1 VLARA
6 VTLNALGQV
15 STLAVGFI
23 GSILIARWLGPADRG
38 LLGLVSSTASF
49 AIAIFGFGW
58 PLAVGYYA
66 SKRDGPKGALLGNT
80 FAFAVVLALV
90 LVPLAWVFRGTM
102 ADTFGHGRG
111 GLIWVAAAGLVPLA
125 LLEFTLPNQ
134 LVGGLRFGL
143 LSAINVLSKAAY
155 LVVAVLLVGVLGFG
169 VAGGIVAVAV
179 TSIVTA
185 AGCLPTLLRLEPPRL
200 DLTVARSLLGYGR
213 RVQIGTVFQLAN
225 YRLDV
230 IIAQFFLSLSAVGA
244 YLIAQILAELVI
256 VVAQAFQMSVLPL
269 VSRDEGG
276 PGALRTAVASVR
288 HHGILAA
295 AAIVGNAVFGTIVI
309 LFVLGPSYRQALTP
323 FLILLPAVWFLGTGA
338 VVGGVLRGLGRPGT
352 ASLLSGGAV
361 VVTIVL
367 DVTLIPAFGTV
378 GAAIASL
385 CAYAFF
391 GVASVI
397 YLARHTGLSPRELVI
412 PTRDDLRL
420 YARLPRRRSTG

>member
-66 SKRDGPKGALLGNT
+66 SKRDGPQGALLGNT

-185 AGCLPTLLRLEPPRL
+185 AGCLPTLLRLEPPRF

-269 VSRDEGG
+269 VSRD
-276 PGALRTAVASVR
+276 
-288 HHGILAA
+288 
-295 AAIVGNAVFGTIVI
+295 
-309 LFVLGPSYRQALTP
+309 
-323 FLILLPAVWFLGTGA
+323 
-338 VVGGVLRGLGRPGT
+338 
-352 ASLLSGGAV
+352 
-361 VVTIVL
+361 
-367 DVTLIPAFGTV
+367 
-378 GAAIASL
+378 
-385 CAYAFF
+385 
-391 GVASVI
+391 
-397 YLARHTGLSPRELVI
+397 
-412 PTRDDLRL
+412 
-420 YARLPRRRSTG
+420 

>member
-1 VLARA
+1 VK
-6 VTLNALGQV
+6 LNALGQV

-49 AIAIFGFGW
+49 AIAIFGLGW

-66 SKRDGPKGALLGNT
+66 SKRDGAQGALLGNT
-80 FAFAVVLALV
+80 FAFAAALAVV
-90 LVPLAWVFRGTM
+90 LVPLAWVFRGPL

-111 GLIWVAAAGLVPLA
+111 GLLWVAGAGLVPLA
-125 LLEFTLPNQ
+125 LLEYALPNQ
-134 LVGGLRFGL
+134 LVGGLRFGQ
-143 LSAINVLSKAAY
+143 LSVINVLSKAAY
-155 LVVAVLLVGVLGFG
+155 LVVAVLLIGVFGFG

-185 AGCLPTLLRLEPPRL
+185 VACLPTLLRLERPRV
-200 DLTVARSLLGYGR
+200 DLTVARSLVNYGR
-213 RVQIGTVFQLAN
+213 RVQIGAVFQLAN

-230 IIAQFFLSLSAVGA
+230 IIAQFFLALSAVGA
-244 YLIAQILAELVI
+244 YLMAQILAELVI

-269 VSRDEGG
+269 VSRDEQG
-276 PGALRTAVASVR
+276 PAALRTAVASVR

-295 AAIVGNAVFGTIVI
+295 AAIGGNAVFGTIVI
-309 LFVLGPSYRQALTP
+309 LFMLGPSYRQALAP

-338 VVGGVLRGLGRPGT
+338 VVGGVLRGFGRPGT
-352 ASLLSGGAV
+352 ASLLSGGAL
-361 VVTIVL
+361 VVTVLL

-385 CAYAFF
+385 CAYAVF
-391 GVASVI
+391 GVASLI
-397 YLARHTGLSPRELVI
+397 YLGRHTGLSVRELVT
-412 PTRDDLRL
+412 PTGDDLQR
-420 YARLPRRRSTG
+420 YVQLPRRLLTR